1 MCTRVALHPHG
12 GESFPKDCKGL
23 WSYASRERH
32 PTSIQ
37 TPSGSPL
44 WSPTSREGTPP
55 FQWVQVHTSM
65 ENPLSH
71 YRGQS
76 YHIAPHVTQWDMAN
90 FHHTTPTMENATVPQ
105 GPGPIQLQQ
114 APGSYH
120 GSQSCPSS
128 GYPAL
133 SETHYHPSQV
143 LTHAQ

>member
-1 MCTRVALHPHG
+1 MG

-37 TPSGSPL
+37 TPNGSPL
-44 WSPTSREGTPP
+44 WSPTSGEGTPP
-55 FQWVQVHTSM
+55 FLGTG
-65 ENPLSH
+65 PLLHCPTLLS
-71 YRGQS
+71 G
-76 YHIAPHVTQWDMAN
+76 IWPI

-105 GPGPIQLQQ
+105 GPGPQQLQQ
-114 APGSYH
+114 VPGSYH

-133 SETHYHPSQV
+133 SETHYHPFQV
-143 LTHAQ
+143 LTTAQCNLPLSTPL